1 MAEKTREDA
10 WNLMNEYVKS
20 DSLIKHC
27 IAVEGVMGYLARK
40 HGEDEEKWRVVGLVH
55 DVDYEM
61 YPEEHP
67 KRAREI
73 LEPKGYPEEYIRA
86 VESHGWIRVTDVE
99 PESLMERSLFAID
112 ELTGLITATAL
123 VRPSKSVLDMKA
135 KSVKKKWKDRRF
147 SANVD
152 RELIEK
158 GAEKLGVEIGELIT
172 DTIMGMREVA
182 GQIGLEGEVEASAR

>member
-1 MAEKTREDA
+1 MAEVSREGA
-10 WNLMNEYVKS
+10 WDLMNEFIES
-20 DSLIKHC
+20 ESLVNHC

-55 DVDYEM
+55 DVDYEK

-73 LEPKGYPEEYIRA
+73 LEPRGYPEEYIRA

-99 PESLMERSLFAID
+99 PVSLMERCLFAVD

-123 VRPSKSVLDMKA
+123 VRPSRSVMDLKA

-158 GAEKLGVEIGELIT
+158 GAEKLEVELSELIH

-182 GQIGLEGEVEASAR
+182 DKIGLKGNPEGAE